1 MHTLKKIFRRATRGE
16 ILLHFFR
23 RASRGAA
30 LPLHFK
36 FVSYAYALAVS
47 PQNGLKR
54 SEILGGHVPTCHTS
68 LARALRALYAIS
80 HVHTGTPPF
89 QNPRSATAMTSS
101 DTSMAECH
109 QSTQHLV
116 PLHDIATQLE

>member
-1 MHTLKKIFRRATRGE
+1 MHTFKKIFRRATRGEIE

-30 LPLHFK
+30 WPLHFK

-47 PQNGLKR
+47 PKNGLKR
-54 SEILGGHVPTCHTS
+54 SEILGGHVPTCHTP

-80 HVHTGTPPF
+80 HVHTGTPLFKILDP
-89 QNPRSATAMTSS
+89 
-101 DTSMAECH
+101 
-109 QSTQHLV
+109 
-116 PLHDIATQLE
+116 PLICLYPQ

>member
-1 MHTLKKIFRRATRGE
+1 MHTFKKIFRRATRGE

-30 LPLHFK
+30 WPLHFK

-54 SEILGGHVPTCHTS
+54 SEILGGHVPTCHTP

-80 HVHTGTPPF
+80 HVHTGTPLFKILDPPLQLHF
-89 QNPRSATAMTSS
+89 DSNQTHHWNCMT
-101 DTSMAECH
+101 CH
-109 QSTQHLV
+109 KQDMQ
-116 PLHDIATQLE
+116 AYK